1 MAGFG
6 RKQVGWEALRRLPG
20 VTRGGVL
27 VTLLGVWLSP
37 AAGLAQSTPGSNL
50 ERTLAELHQLINEH
64 RAEVGCPPLLW
75 HEPTARVAEAHSID
89 MARRDYFDHVT
100 PEGTDLS
107 RRLLAGDVAW
117 RGSIAENLALTVR
130 GPDVVLELWLGSP
143 PHRANIEE
151 CAFTHH
157 GIGLFEDRWTEV
169 LVEDPV
175 D

>member
-1 MAGFG
+1 MVGFPADEE
-6 RKQVGWEALRRLPG
+6 RRRARRHSAVIALTAMCVAIMGAALA
-20 VTRGGVL
+20 
-27 VTLLGVWLSP
+27 P
-37 AAGLAQSTPGSNL
+37 AAGLAQPTPESSL
-50 ERTLAELHQLINEH
+50 ERILAELHELINEH
-64 RAEVGCPPLLW
+64 RVEAGCPPLRW
-75 HEPTARVAEAHSID
+75 HEPTARVAEAHSTD

-107 RRLLAGDVAW
+107 QRLLAGGVAW

-130 GPDVVLELWLGSP
+130 GPEVVLDLWLSSP